1 MPTLIHVD
9 VPCSSMRPFLL
20 AVGVLLVALV
30 LGAGCSTPE
39 TASYQKHGLSFDYPP
54 AWNLT
59 SDEAD
64 AGGNVT
70 LTFDTGGGSMFYF
83 STTPN
88 LSTAFPATDRLD
100 TLDRWFT
107 ESRAHLLNVGAV
119 VIEETQVSVDGT
131 PAHRLLYAIRSE
143 ETAYRNILVVTAR
156 DDVGY
161 SFHLWA
167 LPAAH
172 EEMAAGLQTV
182 LTTFRVG

>member
-1 MPTLIHVD
+1 
-9 VPCSSMRPFLL
+9 MRPFLL
-20 AVGVLLVALV
+20 AVGALLVALV
-30 LGAGCSTPE
+30 LGAGCSAPE
-39 TASYQKHGLSFDYPP
+39 LAIYQKHGFSFDYPP

-70 LTFDTGGGSMFYF
+70 LSFDAGGGSMLYV

-88 LSTAFPATDRLD
+88 LSAQFPSTGRLD

-119 VIEETQVSVDGT
+119 VIEERQEMVAGN
-131 PAHRLLYAIRSE
+131 PAHRLLYAVRYDE
-143 ETAYRNILVVTAR
+143 MAYRNILVVTTQN
-156 DDVGY
+156 DVGY

-167 LPAAH
+167 PPAAH
-172 EEMAAGLQTV
+172 EEMAAGLRTV
-182 LTTFRVG
+182 LETFRVG